1 MSAQRPVSS
10 APSSRALI
18 AALLLGIALGAAG
31 VMLIEQSR
39 GSQRTLARSTSPD
52 NARVAFVA
60 EKKCAA
66 DMCQT
71 FLIGA
76 TAAGATE
83 VRTIESSNPTE
94 VVWTPDSKRV
104 GFLANGA
111 ELVLF
116 DAQSL
121 KEIGIVRLM
130 TDEAAQTR
138 LARGVTFSENGRA
151 VTFDDCPRGRSG
163 CKGAVVGVP
172 Y

>member
-10 APSSRALI
+10 ARSSRALI

-31 VMLIEQSR
+31 VLVIEQSR

-52 NARVAFVA
+52 NTRVAVVA

-76 TAAGATE
+76 TP

-104 GFLANGA
+104 GFVANGA

>member
-10 APSSRALI
+10 ARSSRALI

-39 GSQRTLARSTSPD
+39 GSQRTLAHATSPD
-52 NARVAFVA
+52 NTRVAFVA

-66 DMCQT
+66 DLCQT

-76 TAAGATE
+76 TPAGATE

-94 VVWTPDSKRV
+94 VVWTPDSARV
-104 GFLANGA
+104 GFLSNGA

-163 CKGAVVGVP
+163 CKGGVVGVP